1 MSLVCV
7 NRIRKVVE
15 LVAGQRGEPRLDV
28 DGCELEHA
36 SNLRRICV
44 LLYVLHVKVIC
55 NVLLYIYLYVCIT
68 IMCYRS
74 FT

>member
-28 DGCELEHA
+28 DGCELEHV
-36 SNLRRICV
+36 SNLRRVGV
-44 LLYVLHVKVIC
+44 LLYVLHIQVIC
-55 NVLLYIYLYVCIT
+55 DMLLCIYLYMCIT